1 MACEEAQELHCFGAE
16 PAADLDADHRVDSAA
31 RSRVPGK
38 SRSACAVQRPPP
50 RIPVARR
57 RAGGLGRVWRGGKR
71 WWRQVQAVSRAKGEA
86 IGEDL
91 DAPLIGDRNV
101 QVHVREPDGACH
113 SGASFMAYRATECSR
128 GQRASGQNARGGTGR
143 AVVTEGSST
152 PRQLHLRGASG
163 RGRRQ
168 APQQQDPELTCAHRM
183 HGQPNAA
190 SPGTATS
197 RQLGL
202 VQGARRPRS
211 I

>member
-38 SRSACAVQRPPP
+38 SRSACAVQRPP
-50 RIPVARR
+50 RR
-57 RAGGLGRVWRGGKR
+57 RAGGLRRVWRGGETMVASSASCEPCQR
-71 WWRQVQAVSRAKGEA
+71 GGHWRGPRCAAHRRQERPGSCPRAGRGVPLWRQFHGIPR
-86 IGEDL
+86 
-91 DAPLIGDRNV
+91 
-101 QVHVREPDGACH
+101 DGVLE
-113 SGASFMAYRATECSR
+113 R
-128 GQRASGQNARGGTGR
+128 QRASGQNARGGTGR
-143 AVVTEGSST
+143 AVVTEGVEYPVAASSA
-152 PRQLHLRGASG
+152 RCEREGQA
-163 RGRRQ
+163 Q

-190 SPGTATS
+190 SPGTATG